1 MAQQT
6 TPPSWSIRSSL
17 PGRVRLVCP
26 ELIDS
31 ALLRHHC
38 AITLTCCHWIQGFR
52 INSINGSLVLLY
64 PEHRQ
69 SHLDQLL
76 ASSLTIPGSED
87 QELATLAEL
96 RAHHW
101 RPSPASAQAVRHGLN
116 FGALL
121 IAEALFPLP
130 AFVMVGGA
138 ILALLPVMQEVWH
151 HWRHK
156 HELPPEALELAFGG
170 ILVSQGHA
178 GETVLDLV
186 LGDSSDAI
194 AGMTAGERELH
205 AKPRAFFEHISQVI
219 HLELA
224 DEQRTTRL
232 LKDVHVG
239 DRYQTTVHSHVYLT
253 SVVCEGELI
262 VINRLF
268 DGDWRPRRIG
278 PGDTA
283 YAGALIIKGQAV
295 LEVRKEIK
303 DHLNYIQAINT
314 ESSEQHKARIE
325 QKLDAVNQALTPILL
340 GASAVMFGVGAAER
354 AIGLLQ
360 FTPINSWES
369 TKTSARLT
377 AISSLGLQGVHV
389 NNADALIALG
399 KARHIVI
406 SRSCLDRMGGIRT
419 HEHIHPGSGLK
430 KGDLLRILAGI
441 QNHLL
446 ETDEV
451 RIWSEQLNS
460 IANPTKIE
468 SIVIGNL
475 RDEGWQVS
483 LADGRQLTI
492 HEQEQPPS
500 HIPQTHLDPLAISEA
515 GTLLGHIELITKP
528 GPIWIGVCEALEQLG
543 VQVHVV
549 GSDNHARML
558 EIVRPL
564 GIRHETHLHG
574 SCNASDRLELV
585 RNLQSEGGAVIYV
598 GYLLCDMPALTL
610 SDVSVG
616 LDVDFDSAVTGSIC
630 DICLGA
636 DAHWLPRI
644 IQLSRR
650 LERTETAN
658 FAMIAGGSLLTG
670 VAATAAWIAP
680 LPTVLLANL
689 PIILAELFNIRAVN
703 SHGVFEQEA
712 HHTRT
717 LPALEAAPL
726 SCRLPRARPTPPQP
740 PPKTAKPKRAPTAR
754 QSRARTQS
762 GW

>member
-1 MAQQT
+1 MARQT
-6 TPPSWSIRSSL
+6 PSPTWSIRSSL

-26 ELIDS
+26 DLIAS
-31 ALLRHHC
+31 PLLRHHC

-52 INSINGSLVLLY
+52 INILNGSLVLRY
-64 PEHRQ
+64 PQHRQ
-69 SHLDQLL
+69 KDLDQLL
-76 ASSLTIPGSED
+76 ELSLAIPGRED
-87 QELATLAEL
+87 QDLVSLAEL
-96 RAHHW
+96 RSHHW
-101 RPSPASAQAVRHGLN
+101 RPSPASAQAMRHGIN
-116 FGALL
+116 FGTLL
-121 IAEALFPLP
+121 LAEALLPLP
-130 AFVMVGGA
+130 PFVMVGGA
-138 ILALLPVMQEVWH
+138 ILALLPVLQEVWH
-151 HWRHK
+151 HWKHH

-194 AGMTAGERELH
+194 AGMTAGECEPH
-205 AKPRAFFEHISQVI
+205 AKPREFFEHISRVVQ
-219 HLELA
+219 LELA
-224 DEQRTTRL
+224 DGQRTLRL

-239 DRYQTTVHSHVYLT
+239 DRYHGNVHSHIYLT
-253 SVVCEGELI
+253 SIVCEGELI

-268 DGDWRPRRIG
+268 DGDWRPRRLG

-295 LEVRKEIK
+295 LEVRKELT
-303 DHLNYIQAINT
+303 DHLNYIQAIN
-314 ESSEQHKARIE
+314 SERATHHKARLE
-325 QKLDAVNQALTPILL
+325 ARLDAVNHALTPILL
-340 GASAVMFGVGAAER
+340 GGSAVLFGFGAAER

-360 FTPINSWES
+360 FTPIHSWES

-377 AISSLGLQGVHV
+377 AMSGLGLQGVHV

-406 SRSCLDRMGGIRT
+406 SRSCLDRMGGIKTR
-419 HEHIHPGSGLK
+419 EHIHPASGLR
-430 KGDLLRILAGI
+430 KGDLLRLLAGI

-451 RIWSEQLNS
+451 RIWSEQLNT
-460 IANPTKIE
+460 IANPAQV
-468 SIVIGNL
+468 SRIVIGNL
-475 RDEGWQVS
+475 LDEGWQVS

-500 HIPQTHLDPLAISEA
+500 HVPQTHLDPLVISED
-515 GTLLGHIELITKP
+515 GELLGHVELITKP
-528 GPIWIGVCEALEQLG
+528 GQSWIGVCEALEQLG

-574 SCNASDRLELV
+574 SFNASDRLELV
-585 RNLQSEGGAVIYV
+585 RNLQRDGDAVIYV

-610 SDVSVG
+610 SDVSIG

-630 DICLGA
+630 DISLGA

-644 IQLSRR
+644 IHLSRR
-650 LERTETAN
+650 IEQTETVN
-658 FAMIAGGSLLTG
+658 FAMIAGSSLLTG
-670 VAATAAWIAP
+670 IAATAAWIAP

-689 PIILAELFNIRAVN
+689 PIILAELFNIQAIN
-703 SHGVFEQEA
+703 SHGVFEAEA
-712 HHTRT
+712 HHTRA
-717 LPALEAAPL
+717 LPALETPPL
-726 SCRLPRARPTPPQP
+726 SCRLPRARPASSQSPPLP
-740 PPKTAKPKRAPTAR
+740 AKPRTPSAGTAGGRKRTR
-754 QSRARTQS
+754 R
-762 GW
+762 